1 MSSSSRKTKISS
13 SKTIKSKE
21 PQEITIEID
30 TPSQKPIQSTSSKKI
45 PQEKLQSLAPAQIS
59 SQLQSQEVQ
68 KITNIGSKIVKSKDI
83 IDTSIPLFTTQRKR
97 VLNFAI
103 KNKIPSKFVFP
114 IYASQREHTRSD
126 ISEDLETIEDY
137 IKRESKKFGVTE
149 LVDNIKEIDP
159 RIRPEEILFYISNFI
174 NRDDNND
181 FFERA
186 ARITPAYEDPETFM
200 NDKYNWEREELL
212 RLLERDI
219 QDIEQLEVYFE
230 NIQAIDPVQTS
241 DMTIEKMTLE
251 FDVVVKDGNDSL
263 IHTAPDLFA
272 NMKTSYDVPFVKY
285 NDRYFSKYK
294 VFSGDT
300 FETRPPFKLFQQH
313 FTKFE
318 ERNMIY
324 MILLVDPGSNMQE
337 YTKTSYISVSLNLT
351 KNILNF
357 KYFLLA
363 NRPENEIIQ
372 SIQNVMPNIKLLNRH
387 EKNYGASFNIYNT
400 YIRDDSF
407 LDILIS
413 EPFIALNSPRI
424 FSAVLF
430 ADEYEKPVSEKK
442 KLKVY
447 YDTNI
452 GFEAD
457 TVIEI
462 EGREKNEELSK
473 LAALGFYMTQYK
485 SGINDTGVS
494 KGRYTITDF
503 KEGDDKIIGTKNTI
517 VKSLF
522 LPLDTPY
529 IVVSI
534 SKAVNRFV
542 LFQFMN
548 VFARLLSIYNQ
559 VRDVYEDEYNN
570 LIPELKD
577 SKIQE
582 QELTLI
588 LKPAK
593 TVGKEKMGKIN
604 LRTIAPEIFT
614 ESYSRD
620 CQYKNQPIIITDS
633 EIDSWKNRKI
643 IKGNQSIER
652 PIKQL
657 GDYNFVCPTNAYPYV
672 EFKQNLDDDRTFDK
686 YPCCYKSQQGGVR
699 QRERGT
705 SQRSNVPIK
714 TNKIM
719 GEGGIANLPT
729 SIEEML
735 QGAFSKPLTF
745 YRTGSLINPSSFL
758 ACIVLALEDP
768 LYINLK
774 SVEEKENYIN
784 QLRLNIAA
792 KENFLTTSSE
802 LFDVAEKDRI
812 ENFKKLE
819 DFLDPA
825 IYYRVV
831 EELFNV
837 NIFIFSGSLPKP
849 NVEPI
854 YTLEISRFSSIPIHS
869 FKRNVPTILIYKHW
883 GAETDHLEYP
893 QCELIIAHMGDEKV
907 SEKESK
913 KIEEGSTASLFSDDI
928 AKYLLKGYFIS
939 AGVYGR
945 LYIPEINIFEN
956 YSSKLIYKLLLSDF
970 LDSFMNPSSGLP
982 YATGQIIDEKGKLC
996 GLQIKTPYGDMTIGV
1011 PALPPQ
1017 NLPLNTKIERPKLSD
1032 VFKVF
1037 TGEPTGYSYEGD
1049 NVVAVWFRL
1058 MDLEFG
1064 IQIPVNPEN
1073 KEQVRKEYRKLLPN
1087 VPENRFV
1094 LDTKLSEIQRL
1105 LKLKKDVNI
1114 IIQLV
1119 RWLFLIAIDGEG
1131 FNSSQRLEAVQIFL
1145 DNMMK
1150 EVPRREQDS
1159 ALIYDFSKL
1168 PRKLPEDRSSIET
1181 ILEEIQKTTPT
1192 FTDGKK
1198 ILISGK
1204 TFYSRVRESLEHYV
1218 RLNLP
1223 IIIPN
1228 YLDGYY
1234 ESVYDYPK
1242 FTKTLVFL
1250 STIDFKRWLEQA
1262 IEDPTSTY
1270 PVLYSLKGKLSEM
1283 NHPYL
1288 YSVESE
1294 TPSVSNPFGQ
1304 SFLFLIQ
1311 NAPFVNSKAS
1321 ALENSI
1327 RWRDVHVNHPKISD
1341 VLLSKF
1347 KNYKVFTISQSE
1359 SFEVIEDMSD
1369 EDDLENTIFILQYP
1383 GTDKYAS
1390 VLPI

>member
-1 MSSSSRKTKISS
+1 MSSSSRKPKIS

-21 PQEITIEID
+21 PEEITIQID
-30 TPSQKPIQSTSSKKI
+30 TPQSIERSQQ
-45 PQEKLQSLAPAQIS
+45 
-59 SQLQSQEVQ
+59 VQ
-68 KITNIGSKIVKSKDI
+68 QFSNLGSKIVKSKDV
-83 IDTSIPLFTTQRKR
+83 IDTSIPLFTTQKKR
-97 VLNFAI
+97 VLDFAI

-114 IYASQREHTRSD
+114 IYDSQRSHTRSD
-126 ISEDLETIEDY
+126 ISDDLETIEDY
-137 IKRESKKFGVTE
+137 IKRESKNLGVTE
-149 LVDNIKEIDP
+149 LVENIKEKES
-159 RIRPEEILFYISNFI
+159 RIKPEEILFYISNFI
-174 NRDDNND
+174 NKDDNQ
-181 FFERA
+181 FFEEA
-186 ARITPAYEDPETFM
+186 SKITPAYEDPETFM
-200 NDKYNWEREELL
+200 NDKYNWQRDEFPK
-212 RLLERDI
+212 LLERDI
-219 QDIEQLEVYFE
+219 QDIQQLEVYFE
-230 NIQAIDPVQTS
+230 NIQTIDPVQTS
-241 DMTIEKMTLE
+241 DMTIEKMTVE
-251 FDVVVKDGNDSL
+251 FDVEVKDQNDTL
-263 IHTAPDLFA
+263 INTAPDIFA

-318 ERNMIY
+318 EKNMIY
-324 MILLVDPGSNMQE
+324 MILLVDPGTNIQE
-337 YTKTSYISVSLNLT
+337 YTKTSYISVSLNLI
-351 KNILNF
+351 KNILSF
-357 KYFLLA
+357 KYFVLT
-363 NRPENEIIQ
+363 NRPESEIIQ
-372 SIQNVMPNIKLLNRH
+372 SIQNVMPNIKLINRH
-387 EKNYGASFNIYNT
+387 EKNYGAYFNIYNT

-413 EPFIALNSPRI
+413 EPFIAVNSPRI

-452 GFEAD
+452 GFEED
-457 TVIEI
+457 TAIEI
-462 EGREKNEELSK
+462 EGKNEELSK

-494 KGRYTITDF
+494 KGRYTITEF

-548 VFARLLSIYNQ
+548 VFARLLTIYNQ
-559 VRDVYEDEYNN
+559 VRDVYEDEYNA
-570 LIPELKD
+570 LIPDLKD
-577 SKIQE
+577 PKIQE

-593 TVGKEKMGKIN
+593 TVGKEKIGKIN

-620 CQYKNQPIIITDS
+620 CQYKNQPIIITES

-643 IKGNQSIER
+643 IKGTQSIQR

-657 GDYNFVCPTNAYPYV
+657 GDYNFVCPTNVYPYV
-672 EFKQNLDDDRTFDK
+672 EFKQNLDEDRIFDK

-735 QGAFSKPLTF
+735 QGAFTKPLSF
-745 YRTGSLINPSSFL
+745 YRTGSLIGPSSFL
-758 ACIVLALEDP
+758 SCVVLALEDP
-768 LYINLK
+768 VYINLK
-774 SVEEKENYIN
+774 TIEEKENYIN
-784 QLRLNIAA
+784 QLRLNMAA

-802 LFDVAEKDRI
+802 LFDVSEKDRI
-812 ENFKKLE
+812 ENFKRIDE
-819 DFLDPA
+819 FLDPS

-837 NIFIFSGSLPKP
+837 NIFVFSGSLPKP
-849 NVEPI
+849 NVEPV

-869 FKRNVPTILIYKHW
+869 FKRGAPTVLIYKHW

-893 QCELIIAHMGDEKV
+893 QCELIIAHMGDESI
-907 SEKESK
+907 SEKETK

-945 LYIPEINIFEN
+945 LYIPEKNIFEN
-956 YSSKLIYKLLLSDF
+956 YSSEFIYKLLISDF
-970 LDSFMNPSSGLP
+970 LESLINKSSTESRLH

-996 GLQIKTPYGDMTIGV
+996 GLQLKTQYGDMTIGV

-1032 VFKVF
+1032 VFKIF

-1049 NVVAVWFRL
+1049 HIVAVWFRL
-1058 MDLEFG
+1058 LDLEFG
-1064 IQIPVNPEN
+1064 IQIPVAPEN
-1073 KEQVRKEYRKLLPN
+1073 KEQIRKEYRKLLPS

-1094 LDTKLSEIQRL
+1094 FDTKLSEIQRL

-1119 RWLFLIAIDGEG
+1119 RWIYLIAIDGEG
-1131 FNSSQRLEAVQIFL
+1131 FTSSQKIEAAQVFL
-1145 DNMMK
+1145 NNMVK
-1150 EVPRREQDS
+1150 EVPRKEQDS
-1159 ALIYDFSKL
+1159 ALIYDFSRL
-1168 PRKLPEDRSSIET
+1168 PRKLPEDRSSIEV
-1181 ILEEIQKTTPT
+1181 ILEEIKKTAPT
-1192 FTDGKK
+1192 FTDGEK

-1204 TFYSRVRESLEHYV
+1204 MFYSRIRESLEHYV

-1223 IIIPN
+1223 IVIPN

-1242 FTKTLVFL
+1242 SPKTLIFL
-1250 STIDFKRWLEQA
+1250 SDVDFRRWLKQA

-1270 PVLYSLKGKLSEM
+1270 PVLYSLKGKLVEM
-1283 NHPYL
+1283 THPYL
-1288 YSVESE
+1288 YSIESE
-1294 TPSVSNPFGQ
+1294 KPSVNNPFGQ

-1327 RWRDVHVNHPKISD
+1327 RWRDIHVNHPKISD

-1347 KNYKVFTISQSE
+1347 RNYKVFTISQSE
-1359 SFEVIEDMSD
+1359 TFELIEDMTD
-1369 EDDLENTIFILQYP
+1369 EEDLENTIFVLQYP